1 MELYDCFW
9 LTCVAGFW
17 LIASQ
22 KKKVCG
28 NYWKLW
34 TSVIQRIF
42 TSVCKP
48 WGTATWVMSGDT
60 VAGWGWANSLL
71 WLSEVLAALQS
82 PGERQE
88 VWKCSLKVQCTSM
101 SIGKDTTSFDFCL
114 RFPLEYSILFSRYSH
129 DAQHSSSCLLFFS
142 IHLHMYHYINVVVIS
157 QKERTGS
164 G

>member
-1 MELYDCFW
+1 MELDDCFW

-88 VWKCSLKVQCTSM
+88 VWKCSLKVQST

-114 RFPLEYSILFSRYSH
+114 RFPLEYSSFLAVIPTMLYIRLLVYCFSQFICIFIIL
-129 DAQHSSSCLLFFS
+129 L
-142 IHLHMYHYINVVVIS
+142 I
-157 QKERTGS
+157 
-164 G
+164 